1 MRRASTTLGH
11 AAAVVMPGVVIMP
24 LTAPDRL
31 RLYRRCF
38 HELEEQLLILQVE
51 GREAEVRSLQAEL
64 RFLEELIMVFT
75 TLNPASP
82 NKQVLSPEVWME
94 DAAVEELDLSLVTD
108 ILLLSA
114 SSPWTVYIADR
125 SQWLLC
131 FASPSVKRTTG
142 WSSQELVGTAAWGAC
157 HADDFPVVQL
167 MLHLRDSEPSGG
179 SVIYRRLRKDRSY
192 VTVQATGRAIGTR
205 WYAWVEQ
212 DILNFSPATHQE
224 ELSQVSQNR
233 GIARSPKQ
241 QVVEGDIPFTIRPRR
256 LSSPWIAPPEV
267 PNPNW
272 DPVAGG
278 NRIVSAT
285 VAAPS
290 LKLQSKGYDG
300 IESEPDEVITVK
312 PISTPVGEA
321 CTLELQPRSQ
331 EVATI
336 PTMLSAE
343 AEQSGACS
351 APIRSSNIEAGDT
364 IAKLGKSKGAAPV
377 AACTFNSRLDEAL
390 PTLDG
395 KELIQGK
402 KVLLAEDDA
411 VNRKVGQRLLRSLNC
426 DVTVTCNG
434 QEALDVLCQVPAWPE
449 LPTSDE
455 VMTPRFD
462 LVLMDLQMPVMDGTH
477 AVQLFRE
484 WEELQEPPRK
494 RMTIFAL
501 TANVSDRDMVKCAQS
516 GFDEFVSKPLTIEKL
531 IERMRNIK
539 NDDIHNRGLDL

>member
-82 NKQVLSPEVWME
+82 NKQLIF
-94 DAAVEELDLSLVTD
+94 
-108 ILLLSA
+108 ILLKLPLNSPGYWERI
-114 SSPWTVYIADR
+114 SSDQGTKCLAGFYLGYALLV
-125 SQWLLC
+125 QWLLC